1 MYFFIILIKLIAPQ
15 WASSNL
21 GVFICI
27 RCSGL
32 HRKLGVHISFVRS
45 VNLDSWTAKEVKIMQ
60 RWGNAKA
67 NSYWERKMPEGFP
80 RPTENSTMEEA
91 EAFIRV
97 KYEQQSFVDPSFDPN
112 LQPIATPTLTPVST
126 PRETDEEEEDEVGS
140 NNDNKHHHSHST
152 SRHSSH
158 RHHSHHRSSS
168 SKKEDGLDGFFNDDN
183 KPKDELNDGIEKVV
197 EKLDDFHLNNESI
210 ILFILY
216 IIIVLMHAK
225 PKEVIN
231 PSNGVDPLNVYL
243 APQPSKQQVKKIE
256 KAQKANMLMM
266 GMMGNN
272 ANGMMGMGMGMG
284 MMNMGNM
291 SMNMNRGAGNRNVF
305 GGGMM

>member
-1 MYFFIILIKLIAPQ
+1 
-15 WASSNL
+15 
-21 GVFICI
+21 
-27 RCSGL
+27 
-32 HRKLGVHISFVRS
+32 
-45 VNLDSWTAKEVKIMQ
+45 MQ

-126 PRETDEEEEDEVGS
+126 PRETDEEEEEEVGS
-140 NNDNKHHHSHST
+140 NSDSKHHHSHST

-183 KPKDELNDGIEKVV
+183 KPKDELNDGIERVV

-210 ILFILY
+210 FYFIYYYSVNACKTKGSNKSLKWSRSLKCLFSTTTFKTTSEKDRKSTESEY
-216 IIIVLMHAK
+216 
-225 PKEVIN
+225 
-231 PSNGVDPLNVYL
+231 VDD
-243 APQPSKQQVKKIE
+243 
-256 KAQKANMLMM
+256 
-266 GMMGNN
+266 GND
-272 ANGMMGMGMGMG
+272 GK
-284 MMNMGNM
+284 
-291 SMNMNRGAGNRNVF
+291 
-305 GGGMM
+305 